1 LSNFIINPYSLAA
14 ATQEYCQSVS
24 TTSQGFNTGR
34 IGVGT
39 RIDSGH
45 VLAGKEISSVTLNL
59 TGNNSGDKDIKIRIY
74 NNDASSYVVFA
85 TSNTDNIASGFAN
98 YTFSGSTTLD
108 ASGGYIGIFIEDDTS
123 VACAYSASTNE
134 SNAVLAYFG
143 SNYSDTWENQGTN
156 DSLRY
161 CADYS

>member
-1 LSNFIINPYSLAA
+1 MSNFVINPYSLAA

-59 TGNNSGDKDIKIRIY
+59 TGGSSGDTTIQIRIY
-74 NNDASSYVVFA
+74 NNDASSHVVFA

-134 SNAVLAYFG
+134 DDAVLAYFG